1 MARTRT
7 SNSYS
12 NFIFSLIIACFIIC
26 FISSINNNGIKR
38 FYIKPQVSWR
48 PHIAPFCHECKFY
61 KPSSYGKYD
70 TSGKCSLYITVY
82 DDILQYEYADVARQ
96 NKKKCGENGTDF
108 QAKIK

>member
-1 MARTRT
+1 MHNVGLA
-7 SNSYS
+7 SLASLVS
-12 NFIFSLIIACFIIC
+12 LLLLAGQFSF
-26 FISSINNNGIKR
+26 S
-38 FYIKPQVSWR
+38 IKPQVSWR

-70 TSGKCSLYITVY
+70 PSGKCSLYITVY

-108 QAKIK
+108 QTKIK